1 MILPSLMKKM
11 FLAALALLTVLA
23 GPALADGKVRAFV
36 SILPQK
42 YFVQRIGGDLVDV
55 DVLVL
60 PGANPHMY
68 EPSPRQ
74 MAALAKSQVY
84 FAIGINLEDVWLPK
98 LADANRD
105 ILVVRTQEGVK
116 KLPMAAHHHHDEDG
130 HGHEAMHEEHGHD
143 HEAMHEEH
151 GHDHEAMHE
160 EHDHEA
166 MHEEHEHE
174 GMHEEHGHEGHEHG
188 ILDPH
193 IWLDPV
199 RVETVARNTC
209 AGLVRVDPAHRA
221 EYEANLAA
229 FLSELDEL
237 DRSIAQTL
245 SALPAD
251 KRTFMVFH
259 PSWGYFAKRYGL
271 TQAAIEAGGSEP
283 SPRHL
288 AEIIEHGRELG
299 ASVVFVQPQFSRRSA
314 DVIASELGAKVVPLD
329 PLAEDWKDNLLHAA
343 QAFGEALR

>member
-1 MILPSLMKKM
+1 MILSSLMKKM
-11 FLAALALLTVLA
+11 FLVALALITFLA
-23 GPALADGKVRAFV
+23 GPALANGKVRAFV

-74 MAALAKSQVY
+74 MAALAKAQVY

-130 HGHEAMHEEHGHD
+130 HDHDAMHEEHGHD
-143 HEAMHEEH
+143 HDAMN
-151 GHDHEAMHE
+151 A
-160 EHDHEA
+160 
-166 MHEEHEHE
+166 EHEHE
-174 GMHEEHGHEGHEHG
+174 GMHEEHEHG

-199 RVETVARNTC
+199 RVETIARNTC
-209 AGLVRVDPAHRA
+209 AGLVRIDPAHRA

-229 FLSELDEL
+229 FLSELAQL
-237 DRSIAQTL
+237 DRSIAKTL
-245 SALPAD
+245 SALPEG

-299 ASVVFVQPQFSRRSA
+299 VSVVFVQPQFSRRSA
-314 DVIASELGAKVVPLD
+314 DVIASELDAKVVPLD
-329 PLAEDWKDNLLHAA
+329 PLAEDWKDNLQHAA
-343 QAFGEALR
+343 DAFGKALR

>member
-1 MILPSLMKKM
+1 MKVSDLIKKVLPVLLGLMV
-11 FLAALALLTVLA
+11 AWA
-23 GPALADGKVRAFV
+23 GPALAGGKVRAFV

-42 YFVQRIGGDLVDV
+42 YFVERIGGDLVDV
-55 DVLVL
+55 DVLVP

-74 MAALAKSQVY
+74 MTALTRAQVY
-84 FAIGINLEDVWLPK
+84 FAIGVNLEHVWLPR
-98 LADANRD
+98 LADANRAM
-105 ILVVRTQEGVK
+105 LVIRSQEGVDK
-116 KLPMAAHHHHDEDG
+116 MPMAAHHHDDGDEHEALHEEHEG
-130 HGHEAMHEEHGHD
+130 EYGHEAMHEE
-143 HEAMHEEH
+143 
-151 GHDHEAMHE
+151 
-160 EHDHEA
+160 
-166 MHEEHEHE
+166 
-174 GMHEEHGHEGHEHG
+174 HEHG

-193 IWLDPV
+193 IWLDPL
-199 RVETVARNTC
+199 RVKIIARNTC
-209 AGLVRVDPAHRA
+209 AGLVKVDPAHKSA
-221 EYEANLAA
+221 YETNLAA
-229 FLSELDEL
+229 FLTELAEL
-237 DRSIAQTL
+237 DRSIASTL
-245 SALPAD
+245 SALPEG

-343 QAFGEALR
+343 EAFGKALH

>member
-1 MILPSLMKKM
+1 MILSSLMKKM
-11 FLAALALLTVLA
+11 FLVALALMTVLA

-130 HGHEAMHEEHGHD
+130 HGHEAMH
-143 HEAMHEEH
+143 A
-151 GHDHEAMHE
+151 
-160 EHDHEA
+160 
-166 MHEEHEHE
+166 EHEHE
-174 GMHEEHGHEGHEHG
+174 GMHEEHEHGHEGHEHG
-188 ILDPH
+188 IFDPH

-209 AGLVRVDPAHRA
+209 AGLVRIDPAHRA
-221 EYEANLAA
+221 VYEANLAA
-229 FLSELDEL
+229 FLTELAEL
-237 DRSIAQTL
+237 DRSIASTL
-245 SALPAD
+245 SALPEG

-343 QAFGEALR
+343 EAFGKALH